1 MELHMDSDV
10 GYDLDYTDEDGSEVD
25 AELTTMLDDKKLKHD
40 GGRLLRVLSDIA
52 RRGADAEEDNI
63 HLSSTT
69 PVLRSVRVGRCAAFY
84 AYGQR
89 NGAITIF
96 LLGFYEK
103 GLLLQSV
110 GAAASRLAKVP

>member
-25 AELTTMLDDKKLKHD
+25 AELTAMLDDKRLKHD

-52 RRGADAEEDNI
+52 RRGANAKKDNI
-63 HLSSTT
+63 HSDSTD
-69 PVLRSVRVGRCAAFY
+69 PVLHSVRVGKCAAFY

-89 NGAITIF
+89 NGAITVF

-103 GLLLQSV
+103 ELFSRSV
-110 GAAASRLAKVP
+110 GTAGSRLANVP